1 MAGSLK
7 DRRSGTDRRH
17 PARRGDAVASPA
29 CGAAPPKERRG
40 GDRRQFPAPATAA
53 ALSEAARRVQ
63 AAIDEYKLQKGLARI
78 SVDELVGILTK
89 LGYHEAQYSGAG

>member
-17 PARRGDAVASPA
+17 LAR
-29 CGAAPPKERRG
+29 GAAPPKERRG

-53 ALSEAARRVQ
+53 ALSQAARKVQ
-63 AAIDEYKLQKGLARI
+63 AAIDEYKLRNGLARI

-89 LGYHEAQYSGAG
+89 LGYHEA